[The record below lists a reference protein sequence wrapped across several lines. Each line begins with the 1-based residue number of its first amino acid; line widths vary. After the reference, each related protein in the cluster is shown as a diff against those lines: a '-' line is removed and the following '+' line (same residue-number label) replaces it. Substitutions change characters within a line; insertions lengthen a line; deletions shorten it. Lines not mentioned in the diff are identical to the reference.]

1 MNNKSQFNRIEKDNY
16 NLKNEESDYDNLI
29 NRLKEIRSTI
39 LLLEKQY
46 LDNF

>member
-1 MNNKSQFNRIEKDNY
+1 MNNKSKFNRIEKGNY
-16 NLKNEESDYDNLI
+16 NLENEESDYDNLI

>member
-1 MNNKSQFNRIEKDNY
+1 MNNKSKFNRIEKDNY

-39 LLLEKQY
+39 SLLEKQY

>member
-1 MNNKSQFNRIEKDNY
+1 MNNKSKFNRIEKGNY

-29 NRLKEIRSTI
+29 NKLKEIRSII

>member
-1 MNNKSQFNRIEKDNY
+1 MNSKSKFNRIEKGNY